1 MPCACLPLCWP
12 DNSSIVCC
20 WCVQTG
26 GHKLV
31 KVALVYDE
39 HRLHF
44 SLATCADKT
53 SNTQL
58 LPGDTAVLH
67 STATETVY
75 QVHLVFTGGLF
86 GHFTQMIVFDFGQ
99 RPLVARKVVAELGD
113 LKMQE
118 RVQVLRDKLTFNRWE
133 CRPQNVDHWRQFCWL
148 NWYKH
153 KLRLNRKGNWYWH
166 THTHLFNGPFLGLPR
181 WAGTREVKPIWI
193 LLKQETVSGSD
204 MSWAICKSAPCS
216 RQITTPAPHY
226 SVFTGRMPLLPPSQ
240 QRQSIEGTELILNK
254 GKIET

>member
-1 MPCACLPLCWP
+1 
-12 DNSSIVCC
+12 
-20 WCVQTG
+20 
-26 GHKLV
+26 LV

-58 LPGDTAVLH
+58 LPGDAAVLR

-118 RVQVLRDKLTFNRWE
+118 RVQVLRDKLTFNR
-133 CRPQNVDHWRQFCWL
+133 
-148 NWYKH
+148 
-153 KLRLNRKGNWYWH
+153 
-166 THTHLFNGPFLGLPR
+166 
-181 WAGTREVKPIWI
+181 
-193 LLKQETVSGSD
+193 
-204 MSWAICKSAPCS
+204 
-216 RQITTPAPHY
+216 
-226 SVFTGRMPLLPPSQ
+226 
-240 QRQSIEGTELILNK
+240 
-254 GKIET
+254 